1 MACIFSFQLFTVKH
15 FVIEV
20 TAGQKHTKIN
30 AWNSEAEMLLKF
42 GRDTL
47 DKHIASGRILWRECR
62 FTANVYEYSDQ
73 GHEWV
78 ENTTNRF
85 KTIQKQQE
93 NEVAVGEE
101 DDEFHQLWASISS
114 GSHLEAMV
122 DTPGTKGHAKGSS
135 KGSGKTAKAKPKAKA
150 ALALKDKDAE
160 GNGENEDPEDQEGG
174 PKTEEDL
181 MEECMGKLRKM
192 KQMLSKSSDTIM
204 EYQQQLKGHKNWT
217 KAAQK
222 EATGVS
228 NDLEEGMNLISLIM
242 CKKKKVASIEALK
255 EHLVGTATAAKTAAS
270 LIKEMKHFLNRP
282 ASQAA

>member
-1 MACIFSFQLFTVKH
+1 MFSTKWLVF
-15 FVIEV
+15 FVSNCSLSKILIEV

-42 GRDTL
+42 GQDTL

-93 NEVAVGEE
+93 NEIAVGEE
-101 DDEFHQLWASISS
+101 DEEFHQLWASIS
-114 GSHLEAMV
+114 GGTHLDSMV
-122 DTPGTKGHAKGSS
+122 DRPGAKGPA

-255 EHLVGTATAAKTAAS
+255 EHLFGTATAAKTAAS